1 MMNMREYI
9 EYQISALNDLI
20 RTNTDRITG
29 YRQRINT
36 TTDDDMENLLS
47 DLIFQSYQHIE
58 ELTYN
63 IYQLGG
69 NPARPDGMAG
79 KFYHSWT
86 DLKAFIFKET
96 RKKMLDY
103 CEFCED
109 VVKAIYQKAF
119 SADELHWDK
128 TLAALLQ
135 KHLHDVENS
144 YHDVLVLKGGFA

>member
-1 MMNMREYI
+1 MNMREYI

-20 RTNTDRITG
+20 RINKDRITG
-29 YRQRINT
+29 YRQRIAT
-36 TTDDDMENLLS
+36 TTDDDMEELLS
-47 DLIFQSYQHIE
+47 DLIYQSYQHIE

-69 NPARPDGMAG
+69 KPARPDSIAG

-109 VVKAIYQKAF
+109 VVKTIYQKVF
-119 SADELHWDK
+119 SAQELHWDK
-128 TLAALLQ
+128 RAIALLK
-135 KHLHDVENS
+135 KHLLEVENS
-144 YHDVLVLKGGFA
+144 YHHVLMLKRGFA